1 MKISHITIAL
11 LIGTSVLFSQKEK
24 ARGHSDIPDIR
35 FQNAGQI
42 QTYIDQNGG
51 QGQSSGRVCYAET
64 GRVYLREDSL
74 KPGKRTLENGTYIN
88 FIGTRNGYAWVQ
100 VMKTTDHE
108 VFGHYPDGTPMT
120 SYRVVPTNEY
130 GYITARYTCGYG
142 Y

>member
-1 MKISHITIAL
+1 MRTSHFTIAL
-11 LIGTSVLFSQKEK
+11 LIGISVLFAQKEK

-51 QGQSSGRVCYAET
+51 QPSGKVCYAET
-64 GRVYLREDSL
+64 GRVYLRGDSL

-100 VMKTTDHE
+100 VMRKTNHE
-108 VFGHYPDGTPMT
+108 VFGYYPDGTAMT
-120 SYRVVPTNEY
+120 SYSVVPTNEY

>member
-1 MKISHITIAL
+1 MKISFLTTILLIETLAL
-11 LIGTSVLFSQKEK
+11 LVTNEI

-42 QTYIDQNGG
+42 QTYIDQNGR
-51 QGQSSGRVCYAET
+51 QPSGRVCYAET
-64 GRVYLREDSL
+64 GRVYLRGDSL
-74 KPGKRTLENGTYIN
+74 KPGKRTLENGTYIS
-88 FIGTRNGYAWVQ
+88 FLGTKDGYAWVQ

-120 SYRVVPTNEY
+120 SYRVVPTNDY